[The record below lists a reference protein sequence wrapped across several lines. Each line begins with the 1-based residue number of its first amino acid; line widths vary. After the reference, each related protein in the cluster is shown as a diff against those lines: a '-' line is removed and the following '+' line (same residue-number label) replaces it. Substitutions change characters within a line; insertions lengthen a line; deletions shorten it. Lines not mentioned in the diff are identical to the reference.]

1 MRALNIL
8 LSGLDAMFQPYLY
21 GGVSSR
27 FLEFIRCTWNKIPRP
42 RLLFIVLLQ
51 QFTNNLTFA
60 CSGFAVQIWQILL
73 VSFEISER
81 IYMHLL
87 KLMLT

>member
-8 LSGLDAMFQPYLY
+8 LSGLDAIFQPYLY

-60 CSGFAVQIWQILL
+60 CSGITVLIWQILL
-73 VSFEISER
+73 VSFEINDR
-81 IYMHLL
+81 IDIQLL
-87 KLMLT
+87 QLMLT